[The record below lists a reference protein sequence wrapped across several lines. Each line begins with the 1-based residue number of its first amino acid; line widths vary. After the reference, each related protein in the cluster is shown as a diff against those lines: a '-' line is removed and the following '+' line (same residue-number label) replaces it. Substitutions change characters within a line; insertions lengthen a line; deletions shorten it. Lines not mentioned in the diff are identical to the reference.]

1 VNQVSVPRIK
11 FKQFLAIL
19 LLAAVALGV
28 FSYTRPLPLMQPQ
41 HTAIPSI
48 AAQNVNLLWLGTGQA
63 AIGAVGFGVLAT
75 NQTSRPVPM
84 ASVAKIIT
92 ALAVLKQKPL
102 ALGQQGPTITFDS
115 TDISYYQ
122 TYASQG
128 GSVAMV
134 VDGETI
140 SEYQVLQT
148 MILPSANNV
157 AESLARWA
165 FGSPEAYVTYAN
177 QFAKDLGMT
186 QTTVSDASG
195 FSPTTTSSAK
205 DLVILGEAAM
215 SNPVLAQIVGQSQ
228 AAVPVAGEIKSTNW
242 LLGSDG
248 FVGIKTGNTDEAGG
262 CYLFATSQTVG
273 TQNVTI
279 VGAIMDAPSLQA
291 AINGGQALADAAKSN
306 FSDAVA
312 VKSGQIVGAYKLPW
326 SGTVE
331 AVAQNNLSTVT
342 WRGTKITPLAT
353 LNPLKATTGANSQ
366 VGALYVSAGQK
377 TITVPVV
384 IRQAIP
390 KPPLKWRLLR
400 F

>member
-1 VNQVSVPRIK
+1 VSVPKIK
-11 FKQFLAIL
+11 LKPFLAIL

-28 FSYTRPLPLMQPQ
+28 FSYTRPLPLLQPQ
-41 HTAIPSI
+41 YQAVPPI
-48 AAQNVNLLWLGTGQA
+48 AAQNVSLPWPDTGQA
-63 AIGAVGFGVLAT
+63 AIGAVGFGVLAI
-75 NQTSRPVPM
+75 NHSSQPVPM

-128 GSVAMV
+128 GSVAKV

-140 SEYQVLQT
+140 SEYQALQT
-148 MILPSANNV
+148 MLLPSANNV
-157 AESLARWA
+157 AESLSRWA
-165 FGSPEAYVTYAN
+165 YGSPEAYVTYAN

-186 QTTVSDASG
+186 QTTVADASG
-195 FSPTTTSSAK
+195 FSPATTSTAR
-205 DLVILGEAAM
+205 DLVALGQAALG
-215 SNPVLAQIVGQSQ
+215 NPVLAQIVGQSQ
-228 AAVPVAGEIKSTNW
+228 AAVPVAGEIMSTNW

-279 VGAIMDAPSLQA
+279 VGAIMGAPSLQA
-291 AINGGQALADAAKSN
+291 AVNGGQTLADAAKTS
-306 FSDAVA
+306 FSDTVA
-312 VKSGQIVGAYKLPW
+312 VKSGQVVGAYKLPW
-326 SGTVE
+326 GGTVE
-331 AVAQNNLSTVT
+331 AVAQNNLSAVT

-366 VGALYVSAGQK
+366 AGAVYVSAGQK
-377 TITVPVV
+377 TTTVSVV
-384 IRQAIP
+384 IRQTIP
-390 KPPLKWRLLR
+390 KPPLEWRLLR

>member
-1 VNQVSVPRIK
+1 MSVPKIK
-11 FKQFLAIL
+11 LKPFLAIL

-28 FSYTRPLPLMQPQ
+28 FSYTRPLPLLQPQ
-41 HTAIPSI
+41 YQAVPPI
-48 AAQNVNLLWLGTGQA
+48 AAQNVSLPWPDTGQA
-63 AIGAVGFGVLAT
+63 AIGAVGFGVLAI
-75 NQTSRPVPM
+75 NHSSQPVPM

-128 GSVAMV
+128 GSVAKV

-140 SEYQVLQT
+140 SEYQALQT
-148 MILPSANNV
+148 MLLPSANNV
-157 AESLARWA
+157 AESLSRWA
-165 FGSPEAYVTYAN
+165 YGSPEAYVTYAN

-186 QTTVSDASG
+186 QTTVADASG
-195 FSPTTTSSAK
+195 FSPATTSTAR
-205 DLVILGEAAM
+205 DLVALGQAALG
-215 SNPVLAQIVGQSQ
+215 NPVLAQIVGQSQ
-228 AAVPVAGEIKSTNW
+228 AAVPVAGEIMSTNW

-279 VGAIMDAPSLQA
+279 VGAIMGAPSLQA
-291 AINGGQALADAAKSN
+291 AVNGGQTLADAAKTS
-306 FSDAVA
+306 FSDTVA
-312 VKSGQIVGAYKLPW
+312 VKSGQVVGAYKLPW
-326 SGTVE
+326 GGTVE
-331 AVAQNNLSTVT
+331 AVAQNNLSAVT

-366 VGALYVSAGQK
+366 AGAVYVSAGQK
-377 TITVPVV
+377 TTTVSVV
-384 IRQAIP
+384 IRQTIP
-390 KPPLKWRLLR
+390 KPPLEWRLLR

>member
-1 VNQVSVPRIK
+1 MNQVSVPKIK
-11 FKQFLAIL
+11 LKPFLAIL

-28 FSYTRPLPLMQPQ
+28 FSYTRPLPLLQPQ
-41 HTAIPSI
+41 YQAVPPI
-48 AAQNVNLLWLGTGQA
+48 AAQNVSLPWPDTGQA
-63 AIGAVGFGVLAT
+63 AIGAVGFGVLAI
-75 NQTSRPVPM
+75 NHSSQPVPM

-128 GSVAMV
+128 GSVAKV

-140 SEYQVLQT
+140 SEYQALQT
-148 MILPSANNV
+148 MLLPSANNV
-157 AESLARWA
+157 AESLSRWA
-165 FGSPEAYVTYAN
+165 YGSPEAYVTYAN

-186 QTTVSDASG
+186 QTTVADASG
-195 FSPTTTSSAK
+195 FSPATTSTAR
-205 DLVILGEAAM
+205 DLVALGQAALG
-215 SNPVLAQIVGQSQ
+215 NPVLAQIVGQSQ
-228 AAVPVAGEIKSTNW
+228 AAVPVAGEIMSTNW

-279 VGAIMDAPSLQA
+279 VGAIMGAPSLQA
-291 AINGGQALADAAKSN
+291 AVNGGQTLADAAKTS
-306 FSDAVA
+306 FSDTVA
-312 VKSGQIVGAYKLPW
+312 VKSGQVVGAYKLPW
-326 SGTVE
+326 GGTVE
-331 AVAQNNLSTVT
+331 AVAQNNLSAVT

-366 VGALYVSAGQK
+366 AGAVYVSAGQK
-377 TITVPVV
+377 TTTVSVV
-384 IRQAIP
+384 IRQTIP
-390 KPPLKWRLLR
+390 KPPLEWRLLR

>member
-1 VNQVSVPRIK
+1 MSVPKIK
-11 FKQFLAIL
+11 LKPFLAIL

-28 FSYTRPLPLMQPQ
+28 FSYTRPLPLLQPQ
-41 HTAIPSI
+41 YQAVPPI
-48 AAQNVNLLWLGTGQA
+48 AAQNVSLPWPDTGQA
-63 AIGAVGFGVLAT
+63 AIGAVGFGVLAI
-75 NQTSRPVPM
+75 NHSSQPVPM

-128 GSVAMV
+128 GSVAKV

-140 SEYQVLQT
+140 SEYQALQT
-148 MILPSANNV
+148 MLLPSANNV
-157 AESLARWA
+157 AESLSRWA
-165 FGSPEAYVTYAN
+165 YGSPEAYVTYAN

-186 QTTVSDASG
+186 QTTVADASG
-195 FSPTTTSSAK
+195 FSPATTSTAR
-205 DLVILGEAAM
+205 DLVALGQAALG
-215 SNPVLAQIVGQSQ
+215 NPVLAQIVGQSQ
-228 AAVPVAGEIKSTNW
+228 AAVPVAGEIMSTNW

-279 VGAIMDAPSLQA
+279 VGAIMGAPSLQA
-291 AINGGQALADAAKSN
+291 AVNGGQTLADAAKTS
-306 FSDAVA
+306 FSDTVA
-312 VKSGQIVGAYKLPW
+312 VKSGQVVGAYKLPW
-326 SGTVE
+326 GGTVE
-331 AVAQNNLSTVT
+331 AVAQNNLSAVT
-342 WRGTKITPLAT
+342 WRGTKITLLAT

-366 VGALYVSAGQK
+366 AGAVYVSAGQK
-377 TITVPVV
+377 TTTVSVV
-384 IRQAIP
+384 IRQTIP
-390 KPPLKWRLLR
+390 KPPLEWRLLR

>member
-1 VNQVSVPRIK
+1 VNQVSVPKIK
-11 FKQFLAIL
+11 LKPFLAIL

-28 FSYTRPLPLMQPQ
+28 FSYTRPLPLLQPQ
-41 HTAIPSI
+41 YQAVPPI
-48 AAQNVNLLWLGTGQA
+48 AAQNVSLPWPDTGQA
-63 AIGAVGFGVLAT
+63 AIGAVGFGVLAI
-75 NQTSRPVPM
+75 NHSSQPVPM

-128 GSVAMV
+128 GSVAKV

-140 SEYQVLQT
+140 SEYQALQT
-148 MILPSANNV
+148 MLLPSANNV
-157 AESLARWA
+157 AESLSRWA
-165 FGSPEAYVTYAN
+165 YGSPEAYVTYAN

-186 QTTVSDASG
+186 QTTVADASG
-195 FSPTTTSSAK
+195 FSPATTSTAR
-205 DLVILGEAAM
+205 DLVALGQAALG
-215 SNPVLAQIVGQSQ
+215 NPVLAQIVGQSQ
-228 AAVPVAGEIKSTNW
+228 AAVPVAGEIMSTNW

-279 VGAIMDAPSLQA
+279 VGAIMGAPSLQA
-291 AINGGQALADAAKSN
+291 AVNGGQTLADAAKTS
-306 FSDAVA
+306 FSDTVA
-312 VKSGQIVGAYKLPW
+312 VKSGQVVGAYKLPW
-326 SGTVE
+326 GGTVE
-331 AVAQNNLSTVT
+331 AVAQNNLSAVT

-366 VGALYVSAGQK
+366 AGAVYVSAGQK
-377 TITVPVV
+377 TTTVSVV
-384 IRQAIP
+384 IRQTIP
-390 KPPLKWRLLR
+390 KPPLEWRLLR